1 MDDYLKMAFE
11 MVKAQATTRP
21 MTSAEMMAMAKE
33 LADGMK
39 AMSAGGDAAVAPVD
53 ADGPV
58 MDPKKSVR
66 EKGCTCLVCG
76 KVMKLITAKHLAG
89 HGLTKKEYLE
99 KFGLKKGTSLMA
111 KGLSRARKEKMLS
124 MELWKRKGAGK
135 KAAAVAAGEA
145 KPAAAKKAAAPA
157 KKAAPKEAAAPKA
170 EKKD

>member
-39 AMSAGGDAAVAPVD
+39 ALSAGGEVVPPAEAAAPSI
-53 ADGPV
+53 DG
-58 MDPKKSVR
+58 KKSIKEGSV
-66 EKGCTCLVCG
+66 TCCECG
-76 KVMKLITAKHLAG
+76 KKMKLITKKHLEA
-89 HGLTKKEYLE
+89 HGLTKAEYLA
-99 KFGLKKGTSLMA
+99 KHGLKKGTSLMA
-111 KGLSRARKEKMLS
+111 KGLSRARKEKMTE
-124 MELWKRKGAGK
+124 MKLWERRGAGK

-157 KKAAPKEAAAPKA
+157 KKAAPKKAATPKA